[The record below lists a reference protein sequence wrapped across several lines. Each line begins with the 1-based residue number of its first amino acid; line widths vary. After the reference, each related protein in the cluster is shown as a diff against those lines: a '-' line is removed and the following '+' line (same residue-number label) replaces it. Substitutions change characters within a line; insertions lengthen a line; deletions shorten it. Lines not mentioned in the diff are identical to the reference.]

1 MSLPI
6 PTTRNIQQRD
16 DPAKMNAMD
25 APLIALT
32 NQCNGDL
39 RQLMFAYFSFLNRRT
54 DFYLVPHPEDVQEGL
69 PAKMGFVEGDAEK
82 LLLAAFRQFPLRR
95 IPKGADVK
103 ASKATKATN
112 SKKSESSSPSKSDN
126 LGNKSKKEIQ
136 SNDNTSSSSSS
147 DSSNKEKKTGSMEE
161 NVKTN
166 DPASKNDNN
175 EDEEDKN
182 IASNMKGIRYNEEG
196 LQIPIGNGGSTPQ
209 YKWTQTLDEAT
220 VMIGVPK
227 TFRGKDFDVSMTP
240 SKLSVKGKKS
250 LPGEKTP
257 RTFLEGTLTEKIRVD
272 ESTWTLENG
281 VMMLGLNKSAKKFW
295 KTVLT
300 GDEEIDTEL
309 VDSRTHI
316 SDYDDATQAQFRK
329 IIFDQT
335 QYHLDLPYSDEIL
348 GKQKNNAGLIPDLP
362 PGVEC
367 IDKKTLDGATTKL
380 PPGVEYINKKTLDEA
395 DATKGENKK

>member
-69 PAKMGFVEGDAEK
+69 PAKMGFKEGDAEK
-82 LLLAAFRQFPLRR
+82 LLLASFRQFPLRR
-95 IPKGADVK
+95 IPKGADLN

-112 SKKSESSSPSKSDN
+112 SKKSESTTSKSDN
-126 LGNKSKKEIQ
+126 SGNKSKKEIP
-136 SNDNTSSSSSS
+136 SNETGSSSSSS
-147 DSSNKEKKTGSMEE
+147 SSESNNKEKKTGSTE
-161 NVKTN
+161 NVKTDDSASN
-166 DPASKNDNN
+166 DDNN
-175 EDEEDKN
+175 VDEDKK

-209 YKWTQTLDEAT
+209 YKWTQTLDEVT

-250 LPGEKTP
+250 LPGKNTP

-295 KTVLT
+295 RTVLT
-300 GDEEIDTEL
+300 GDEAIDTEL
-309 VDSRTHI
+309 VDSRTRI

-348 GKQKNNAGLIPDLP
+348 GKQKNADMIPNLP

-367 IDKKTLDGATTKL
+367 IDKKTLDNATTEL

-395 DATKGENKK
+395 DATKGDSKK

>member
-6 PTTRNIQQRD
+6 PTTRSIQQRD

-95 IPKGADVK
+95 IPKGADLK

-112 SKKSESSSPSKSDN
+112 SKKSESSTSKSDN
-126 LGNKSKKEIQ
+126 LGKKSKKEIL
-136 SNDNTSSSSSS
+136 SNETSSISSSES
-147 DSSNKEKKTGSMEE
+147 NNKEKKAGSTE
-161 NVKTN
+161 NVKTDDSTSN
-166 DPASKNDNN
+166 DDNN
-175 EDEEDKN
+175 VVENKN

-257 RTFLEGTLTEKIRVD
+257 RTFLKGTLTEKIRVD

-295 KTVLT
+295 RTVLT
-300 GDEEIDTEL
+300 GDEAIDTEL

-348 GKQKNNAGLIPDLP
+348 GKQKNADMIPNLP

-367 IDKKTLDGATTKL
+367 IDKKTLDDSTTEL

-395 DATKGENKK
+395 EATKRDNKK